1 MNKVLFRV
9 LVVLMSLSLIGII
22 FVQVYWF
29 NSSLENNQEQFKFHV
44 KQVLGNVS
52 EDIKNQEILAF
63 VDKINQFKDSTGA
76 DEVNNTDFLEF
87 GYYERNSQTNE
98 TIIYSNSINSQDF
111 TISPTFFD
119 KKSDSLK
126 VKSFSSKRKT
136 EVYLNGIDKNNTQN
150 ALNPDVKIEKSG
162 DLKILDNDEIKK
174 LISQP
179 IINSAGKRSG
189 KMYWLGEQY

>member
-63 VDKINQFKDSTGA
+63 VDKINQFKDSKILCYHK
-76 DEVNNTDFLEF
+76 N
-87 GYYERNSQTNE
+87 
-98 TIIYSNSINSQDF
+98 
-111 TISPTFFD
+111 PTFGVWHHH
-119 KKSDSLK
+119 LL
-126 VKSFSSKRKT
+126 
-136 EVYLNGIDKNNTQN
+136 LN
-150 ALNPDVKIEKSG
+150 
-162 DLKILDNDEIKK
+162 
-174 LISQP
+174 
-179 IINSAGKRSG
+179 
-189 KMYWLGEQY
+189 